1 MSLSRLVDRQIRLFE
16 FLRLL
21 RADVQN
27 LILTCRIS
35 CLVLSICDLDELQI
49 DDFGLDSIT
58 IISPNHPEN
67 YPNNKDCSIAVKVG
81 AGRKL
86 LFEILAL
93 DVEYRDDCL
102 WDFVQFHNGLPENA
116 VMPEDSPKICGHIPS
131 ETLPRTE
138 LTFSSIGNSWFIRI
152 FTDFL
157 NSKSGFK
164 FRFSSIRKNFFYY
177 CALCKE
183 NTYFKS

>member
-1 MSLSRLVDRQIRLFE
+1 M
-16 FLRLL
+16 
-21 RADVQN
+21 
-27 LILTCRIS
+27 
-35 CLVLSICDLDELQI
+35 QI

-102 WDFVQFHNGLPENA
+102 WDFVQFHNGIPENA

-164 FRFSSIRKNFFYY
+164 FRFSSIRKIFILTIVPRVTKILISN
-177 CALCKE
+177 LIG
-183 NTYFKS
+183 